1 MISLGIGLG
10 LGMIS
15 GAPRPVAERLAQSA
29 EKVTLV
35 LTGLLIPE
43 RQVPHGLLIR
53 STSALWVEVVRVLGG
68 DWGRAMEIP
77 SDKWEEIVAGGF
89 KQAGYH
95 EVTLTPRSRDFG
107 RDVIATKRGMG
118 TVTILGSV
126 KAYKPDHLVTYD
138 DIRALYGVVMADG
151 EASKGMLATTSDFP
165 PLVGQDPLLAP
176 LIPSKLELI
185 NGEGL
190 RQMLLDLANGR
201 ECEKVPPEGDAT

>member
-15 GAPRPVAERLAQSA
+15 GAPRPLAETLAQSA

-53 STSALWVEVVRVLGG
+53 STSALWAEVVRVLGG
-68 DWGRAMEIP
+68 DWSRATEIP

-95 EVTLTPRSRDFG
+95 EVILTLRSRDFG

-118 TVTILGSV
+118 TVKILGSV
-126 KAYKPDHLVTYD
+126 KAYKPGHLVTYD
-138 DIRALYGVVMADG
+138 DIRALYGVVMAED
-151 EASKGMLATTSDFP
+151 ASKGMLVTTSDFP

-176 LIPSKLELI
+176 LMPAKLELI
-185 NGEGL
+185 NWEGL
-190 RQMLLDLANGR
+190 RQMLLDLANGG
-201 ECEKVPPEGDAT
+201 ECQRVSPEGNPT